1 MGFFRRK
8 KSAPLSTIMY
18 RGDNAT
24 PARRGG
30 KSASAAP
37 LTPDTENASADAPVA
52 KSAKRGSLFH
62 INSSKPKKDKYV
74 KVTPDK
80 RDAAVAVEQSQ
91 QEDEPT
97 NERSALITPSKPAN
111 DASAEQGADGSNYC
125 MPGALIDESEAS
137 IPALMTPGS
146 QYEGLP
152 PTPDEKGCTK
162 RNLNSAFQINSRYQQ
177 QAEVAANE
185 NSNNDKKLFK
195 RLRQWHNR
203 KAGSSPNNKMEQKI
217 MALKLMM
224 QQHQEKNKEAS
235 PVPKVIDHSEE
246 GSVPSLITEMTGQSL
261 RKSAAGTGTAA
272 AALKSQQ
279 QPSST
284 ADPNATNAQRQ
295 TFFGPA
301 ESFST
306 TSKSHIQSS
315 RQPCQE
321 LTIGQ
326 KFLSLLSCGQDTT
339 TLDHGYFGR
348 IKCLDLCGSMSGKR
362 DGLRFER
369 EEEARFVVQFM
380 NVSWNTTTM
389 TCDCSRCMF
398 MYEQLTDNTN
408 FITGNIQTGHQTNL
422 PRTTIVH
429 RLILGLD
436 PTHNQTF
443 FTFRLLSRQYP
454 PSYIGM
460 GHSSGGITQD
470 TYCIL

>member
-1 MGFFRRK
+1 
-8 KSAPLSTIMY
+8 MY
-18 RGDNAT
+18 QGDNAT

-30 KSASAAP
+30 KSAGAAP
-37 LTPDTENASADAPVA
+37 LTPDTEDASADAPVA

-62 INSSKPKKDKYV
+62 MNSSKPKKDKYV

-97 NERSALITPSKPAN
+97 NERSALITPSKPAH

-284 ADPNATNAQRQ
+284 ADPNATNAHPH

-348 IKCLDLCGSMSGKR
+348 IKCLDLCGSMGGER

-369 EEEARFVVQFM
+369 EEESRFVVQFM

-422 PRTTIVH
+422 PQVTIVH

-470 TYCIL
+470 THCIL